1 MVSGFGDELKRI
13 TQMGNYTVAPK
24 LPAPVASN
32 NVTYNPNVTPPN
44 SSPVASASPTSAT
57 GDLSK
62 LINAIK
68 SQESNNNYS
77 ARNKDSGALG
87 AYQIMPF
94 NLDSWG
100 RESIGR
106 GVTAD
111 EFMSSPQIQ
120 DQIAQYKL
128 NQYLQKY
135 GAAGAAAAWYG
146 GPGSVAH
153 MDDNKPQAG
162 GYPSMR
168 AYYEAILRRMG

>member
-1 MVSGFGDELKRI
+1 
-13 TQMGNYTVAPK
+13 MGNYNVAPQ
-24 LPAPVASN
+24 LPKPVATN
-32 NVTYNPNVTPPN
+32 NVTYNPTVNTPG
-44 SSPVASASPTSAT
+44 SPVANTTSPGVSAT
-57 GDLSK
+57 GDLGR
-62 LINAIK
+62 LVNAIK
-68 SQESNNNYS
+68 SQESGNDYA

-94 NLDSWG
+94 NLSGWG
-100 RESIGR
+100 QEAVGHAVSP
-106 GVTAD
+106 D
-111 EFMSSPQIQ
+111 EFMGSPQLQ

-153 MDDNKPQAG
+153 MDDNKPQPG